1 MEILVKITWDKPQEQ
16 AWLCAHNIQIALEA
30 YCINTKFN
38 VEELKVV
45 SKMDEVI
52 SCGNT
57 LYAEING
64 KNKDV
69 PSFFYEKLEGLF
81 DTWIKEK
88 SSLSFYLYCKNKI
101 I

>member
-45 SKMDEVI
+45 SKMDE
-52 SCGNT
+52 
-57 LYAEING
+57 
-64 KNKDV
+64 
-69 PSFFYEKLEGLF
+69 GLF